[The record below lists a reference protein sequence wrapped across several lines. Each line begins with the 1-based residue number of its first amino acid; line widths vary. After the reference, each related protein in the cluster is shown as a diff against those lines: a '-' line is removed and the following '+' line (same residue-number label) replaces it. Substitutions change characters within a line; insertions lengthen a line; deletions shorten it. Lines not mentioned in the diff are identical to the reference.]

1 MVELSNKTYTT
12 RNKERYIMTKM
23 NLTGKVA
30 VVTGSSRGLGRHYA
44 LHLARA
50 GADVIIHDINENA
63 AAAFGE
69 AASGPAVAEEIRAI
83 SRRSEFIAADLT
95 NPQHVKELVEKAVA
109 SFGRIDILV
118 NNAGGDIGAKTPRP
132 DPNTCLEIQDEDIQA
147 VVERNLLSTM
157 YSCKYVGRHM
167 REQKSGKIVNVG
179 SVAAHLPV
187 RDGIVYA
194 AAKMGITHYT
204 RCLAEELR
212 PYDVNVN
219 CIAPAGT
226 YTGRFLATRTV
237 QSEEGLSRLQ
247 RFAQPEDMA
256 NIVMFL
262 TGSESDR
269 LTGETIVCW

>member
-1 MVELSNKTYTT
+1 MSLK
-12 RNKERYIMTKM
+12 
-23 NLTGKVA
+23 GKVA
-30 VVTGSSRGLGRHYA
+30 LVTGSSRGLGHQYA
-44 LHLARA
+44 VQLARA
-50 GADVIIHDINENA
+50 GADVIIHDVNESA

-69 AASGPAVAEEIRAI
+69 AASGPAVADEIRAM

-95 NPQHVKELVEKAVA
+95 DPLQVQQLVQKAVA
-109 SFGRIDILV
+109 AFGRIDILV

-132 DPNTCLEIQDEDIQA
+132 DPNTCLEIDDEDIQA
-147 VVERNLLSTM
+147 VVARNLLNTM
-157 YSCKYVGRHM
+157 YTCKYVGRQM

-179 SVAAHLPV
+179 SVAAHVPV
-187 RDGIVYA
+187 REGIIYA

-226 YTGRFLATRTV
+226 YTGRFLATRSV
-237 QSEEGLSRLQ
+237 QNEEGLSRLQ

-262 TGSESDR
+262 IGPESDR